1 MKNIAPAVKQETKKV
16 AIATGI
22 MTILMWIGFAIGHQI
37 NPETIPLNYKVFLGG
52 ICGSVVAVLN
62 FFLMGLTAQQVANT
76 EDEGLARSRMRASYS
91 QRFLLQIVWIILA
104 IVAGLV
110 LLFRETGRRP
120 AKGIALLAGVTL
132 AWFIM
137 LLMNMLVFDL
147 LRVHQP
153 YSTQEINIFGMLGI
167 FEVCIRNRLI
177 PSNENHTGFFA
188 QLGLPVMMASSG

>member
-62 FFLMGLTAQQVANT
+62 FFLMGLTVQQVANT

-104 IVAGLV
+104 IVLPVFQFVAGIAP
-110 LLFRETGRRP
+110 LLFP
-120 AKGIALLAGVTL
+120 SISIK
-132 AWFIM
+132 
-137 LLMNMLVFDL
+137 
-147 LRVHQP
+147 LR
-153 YSTQEINIFGMLGI
+153 TLGI
-167 FEVCIRNRLI
+167 GI
-177 PSNENHTGFFA
+177 
-188 QLGLPVMMASSG
+188 

>member
-52 ICGSVVAVLN
+52 ICGSVIAVLN
-62 FFLMGLTAQQVANT
+62 FFLMGLTVQQVANT

-104 IVAGLV
+104 IVLPVFQFVAGIAP
-110 LLFRETGRRP
+110 LLFP
-120 AKGIALLAGVTL
+120 SISIK
-132 AWFIM
+132 
-137 LLMNMLVFDL
+137 
-147 LRVHQP
+147 LR
-153 YSTQEINIFGMLGI
+153 TLGI
-167 FEVCIRNRLI
+167 
-177 PSNENHTGFFA
+177 GK
-188 QLGLPVMMASSG
+188 

>member
-62 FFLMGLTAQQVANT
+62 FFLMGLTVQQVANT

-104 IVAGLV
+104 IVLPVFQFVAGIAP
-110 LLFRETGRRP
+110 LLFP
-120 AKGIALLAGVTL
+120 SISIK
-132 AWFIM
+132 
-137 LLMNMLVFDL
+137 
-147 LRVHQP
+147 LR
-153 YSTQEINIFGMLGI
+153 TLGI
-167 FEVCIRNRLI
+167 
-177 PSNENHTGFFA
+177 GK
-188 QLGLPVMMASSG
+188 